1 MEMTHRLVVMA
12 TSETKFSSL
21 VDDMSR
27 LTFSFL
33 FYVSLLC
40 GLAGVASA
48 VTTAVAAP
56 QFVYGKDINQNIID
70 VLAEQGLVAKPSLD
84 DGRRFRACN
93 AALDIRPL
101 QGSFRTVTVKCPDQ
115 DGWNIAVRTRIGKT
129 VVLAA
134 REHSKGNSR
143 EHSKGNSREHPN
155 GAPEMMMVVTMNRSV
170 KKGTLITAADV
181 KLAPVS
187 RKTSKHYFT
196 RIQDV
201 VSRKAMHNIGA
212 DRVVEAR
219 QLELNYAIRAGQK
232 VTIEHKVGP
241 VQVLSEGIALSDAQ
255 LGDTARILNT
265 RSEREVEGRV
275 VSEKKIFIGANKSDN
290 FVVNGRVGGKNG

>member
-40 GLAGVASA
+40 GLAGVANA
-48 VTTAVAAP
+48 VTTADAAP

-70 VLAEQGLVAKPSLD
+70 VLSEKGLVAQPSLD

-93 AALDIRPL
+93 AALDIMPL

-129 VVLAA
+129 VVLVA
-134 REHSKGNSR
+134 K
-143 EHSKGNSREHPN
+143 EHPEVI
-155 GAPEMMMVVTMNRSV
+155 PEMMMVVTMNRSV
-170 KKGTLITAADV
+170 KKGAFITAADV

-201 VSRKAMHNIGA
+201 VARKAIRNIGI

-232 VTIEHKVGP
+232 VTIEHKIGP

-265 RSEREVEGRV
+265 KSKREVEGRV
-275 VSEKKIFIGANKSDN
+275 VSEKKIFIGANMSDN
-290 FVVNGRVGGKNG
+290 FVVKR

>member
-1 MEMTHRLVVMA
+1 MA

-40 GLAGVASA
+40 GLAGVANA
-48 VTTAVAAP
+48 VTTADAAP

-70 VLAEQGLVAKPSLD
+70 VLAEQGLVAQPSLD

-93 AALDIRPL
+93 AALDIMPL

-129 VVLAA
+129 VILAA
-134 REHSKGNSR
+134 K
-143 EHSKGNSREHPN
+143 EHPKVT
-155 GAPEMMMVVTMNRSV
+155 PEMMMVVTMNRSV
-170 KKGTLITAADV
+170 KKGAFITAADV

-201 VSRKAMHNIGA
+201 VARKAIRNIGI

-232 VTIEHKVGP
+232 VTIEHKIGP

-265 RSEREVEGRV
+265 KSKREVEGRV
-275 VSEKKIFIGANKSDN
+275 VSEKKIFIGANMSDN
-290 FVVNGRVGGKNG
+290 FVVKGFVGGKNG

>member
-1 MEMTHRLVVMA
+1 MA

-21 VDDMSR
+21 VDNMSR
-27 LTFSFL
+27 LTFLFL

-40 GLAGVASA
+40 GLAGVANA
-48 VTTAVAAP
+48 VTTAEAAP

-70 VLAEQGLVAKPSLD
+70 LLAERGLVAQPSLD

-93 AALDIRPL
+93 AALDITPL
-101 QGSFRTVTVKCPDQ
+101 QGSFRTMTVKCPDQ

-134 REHSKGNSR
+134 K
-143 EHSKGNSREHPN
+143 EHPKVT
-155 GAPEMMMVVTMNRSV
+155 PEMMMVVTMNRSV
-170 KKGTLITAADV
+170 KKGAFITAADV

-201 VSRKAMHNIGA
+201 VARKAIRNIGI

-232 VTIEHKVGP
+232 VTIEHKIGP
-241 VQVLSEGIALSDAQ
+241 VQVLSEGIALRDAQ

-265 RSEREVEGRV
+265 NSKREVEGRV
-275 VSEKKIFIGANKSDN
+275 VSEKKISIGANMSGSL
-290 FVVNGRVGGKNG
+290 VVNQVHRR

>member
-1 MEMTHRLVVMA
+1 
-12 TSETKFSSL
+12 
-21 VDDMSR
+21 MSR

-40 GLAGVASA
+40 GLAGVANA
-48 VTTAVAAP
+48 VTTADAAP

-70 VLAEQGLVAKPSLD
+70 VLAEQGLVAQPSLD

-93 AALDIRPL
+93 AALDIMPL

-134 REHSKGNSR
+134 K
-143 EHSKGNSREHPN
+143 EHPKVF
-155 GAPEMMMVVTMNRSV
+155 PEMMMVVTMNRSV
-170 KKGTLITAADV
+170 KKGAFITAADV

-201 VSRKAMHNIGA
+201 VARKAIRNIGI

-232 VTIEHKVGP
+232 VTIEHKIGP

-265 RSEREVEGRV
+265 KSKREVEGRV
-275 VSEKKIFIGANKSDN
+275 VSEKKYSSELTCQIILSL
-290 FVVNGRVGGKNG
+290 RVL

>member
-27 LTFSFL
+27 LTFPFL
-33 FYVSLLC
+33 FYISLLC
-40 GLAGVASA
+40 GLAGVANA
-48 VTTAVAAP
+48 VTTADATP

-70 VLAEQGLVAKPSLD
+70 VLAEQGLVAQPSLD

-93 AALDIRPL
+93 AALDIMPL

-134 REHSKGNSR
+134 K
-143 EHSKGNSREHPN
+143 KHPKVT
-155 GAPEMMMVVTMNRSV
+155 PEMMMVVTMNRSV
-170 KKGTLITAADV
+170 KKGAFITAADV

-201 VSRKAMHNIGA
+201 VARKAIRNIGI

-232 VTIEHKVGP
+232 VTIEHKIGP

-265 RSEREVEGRV
+265 KSKREVEGRV
-275 VSEKKIFIGANKSDN
+275 VSEKKIFIGANMSDN
-290 FVVNGRVGGKNG
+290 FVVISSVGGKNG

>member
-12 TSETKFSSL
+12 TLETKFSSL

-33 FYVSLLC
+33 VYVSLLC
-40 GLAGVASA
+40 GLAGMANA
-48 VTTAVAAP
+48 KGNAAP

-70 VLAEQGLVAKPSLD
+70 VLAVQGLVAQPSLD

-93 AALDIRPL
+93 AALDIMPL

-115 DGWNIAVRTRIGKT
+115 DGWKIAVRTRIGKT
-129 VVLAA
+129 IVLADKD
-134 REHSKGNSR
+134 HSKVS
-143 EHSKGNSREHPN
+143 
-155 GAPEMMMVVTMNRSV
+155 PEMMMVVTMKRSV
-170 KKGTLITAADV
+170 KKGAFISTADV
-181 KLAPVS
+181 KLAPLS

-201 VSRKAMHNIGA
+201 IARKAIRNIGI
-212 DRVVEAR
+212 DRVVDAR

-232 VTIEHKVGP
+232 VTIEHKIGP

-265 RSEREVEGRV
+265 KSKIEVEGRV
-275 VSEKKIFIGANKSDN
+275 VSEKKIFIGANMSDN
-290 FVVNGRVGGKNG
+290 FVVNHQIGGKNG

>member
-1 MEMTHRLVVMA
+1 
-12 TSETKFSSL
+12 
-21 VDDMSR
+21 
-27 LTFSFL
+27 
-33 FYVSLLC
+33 
-40 GLAGVASA
+40 VANA
-48 VTTAVAAP
+48 VTTADAAP

-70 VLAEQGLVAKPSLD
+70 VLAERGLVAQPSLD
-84 DGRRFRACN
+84 DERRFRACN
-93 AALDIRPL
+93 AALDIMPL

-129 VVLAA
+129 VVLVDKD
-134 REHSKGNSR
+134 HSKVT
-143 EHSKGNSREHPN
+143 
-155 GAPEMMMVVTMNRSV
+155 PEMMMVVTMKRSV
-170 KKGTLITAADV
+170 KKGAFITAADV
-181 KLAPVS
+181 QLAPLS

-201 VSRKAMHNIGA
+201 VARKAIRNIGI

-232 VTIEHKVGP
+232 VTIEHKIGP

-265 RSEREVEGRV
+265 KSKREVEGRV
-275 VSEKKIFIGANKSDN
+275 VSEKKIFIGANMSDN
-290 FVVNGRVGGKNG
+290 FVVNKSVGGKNGR

>member
-1 MEMTHRLVVMA
+1 MDMTHRLVVMA

-27 LTFSFL
+27 LTLSFL

-40 GLAGVASA
+40 GLAGAANA
-48 VTTAVAAP
+48 VTSADAAP
-56 QFVYGKDINQNIID
+56 QFVYGKDINQNIVD
-70 VLAEQGLVAKPSLD
+70 VLAEQGLAARPSLD

-93 AALDIRPL
+93 AALDIMPL

-134 REHSKGNSR
+134 KDRPKVT
-143 EHSKGNSREHPN
+143 
-155 GAPEMMMVVTMNRSV
+155 PEMMMVVTMKRSV
-170 KKGTLITAADV
+170 KKGAFITAADV
-181 KLAPVS
+181 KLAPLS
-187 RKTSKHYFT
+187 RKTTKHYFT

-201 VSRKAMHNIGA
+201 IARKAIRNIGI
-212 DRVVEAR
+212 DRVVDAR
-219 QLELNYAIRAGQK
+219 KLELNYAIRAGQK
-232 VTIEHKVGP
+232 VTIENKIGP

-265 RSEREVEGRV
+265 KSKIEVEGRV
-275 VSEKKIFIGANKSDN
+275 VSEKKIFIGANMSDN
-290 FVVNGRVGGKNG
+290 FVVKYSIGGKNG

>member
-40 GLAGVASA
+40 GLAGVANA
-48 VTTAVAAP
+48 VTTADAAP

-70 VLAEQGLVAKPSLD
+70 VLAEQGLVAQPSLD

-93 AALDIRPL
+93 AALDIMPL

-134 REHSKGNSR
+134 K
-143 EHSKGNSREHPN
+143 KHPKVT
-155 GAPEMMMVVTMNRSV
+155 PEMMMVVTMNRSV
-170 KKGTLITAADV
+170 KKGAFITAADV

-201 VSRKAMHNIGA
+201 VARKAIRNIGI

-232 VTIEHKVGP
+232 VTIEHKIGP

-265 RSEREVEGRV
+265 KSKREVEGRV
-275 VSEKKIFIGANKSDN
+275 VSEKKIFIGANMSDN
-290 FVVNGRVGGKNG
+290 FVVKSSVGGKNG

>member
-1 MEMTHRLVVMA
+1 
-12 TSETKFSSL
+12 
-21 VDDMSR
+21 MSR

-40 GLAGVASA
+40 GLAGVANA
-48 VTTAVAAP
+48 VTTADAAP

-70 VLAEQGLVAKPSLD
+70 VLAERGLVAQPSLD
-84 DGRRFRACN
+84 DERRFRACN
-93 AALDIRPL
+93 AALDIMPL

-115 DGWNIAVRTRIGKT
+115 DGWNIAVRTRIGKR

-134 REHSKGNSR
+134 K
-143 EHSKGNSREHPN
+143 EHPKVT
-155 GAPEMMMVVTMNRSV
+155 AKEHPKVTPEMMMVVTMNRSV
-170 KKGTLITAADV
+170 KKGAFITAADV

-201 VSRKAMHNIGA
+201 VARKTNRNIGI

-232 VTIEHKVGP
+232 VTIEHKIGP

-265 RSEREVEGRV
+265 KSKREVEGRV
-275 VSEKKIFIGANKSDN
+275 VSEKKIFIGANMVDN
-290 FVVNGRVGGKNG
+290 LVVNSRVGGKNG

>member
-1 MEMTHRLVVMA
+1 MTHRLVVMA

-27 LTFSFL
+27 LIFPFL

-40 GLAGVASA
+40 GLAGVANA
-48 VTTAVAAP
+48 VTTADAAP

-70 VLAEQGLVAKPSLD
+70 VLTEQGLVAQPSLD

-93 AALDIRPL
+93 DALDIKPL
-101 QGSFRTVTVKCPDQ
+101 QGSFHTVTVKCPDE

-134 REHSKGNSR
+134 KERPK
-143 EHSKGNSREHPN
+143 EHPKKHPKEHPKVT
-155 GAPEMMMVVTMNRSV
+155 PEMMMVVTMNRSV
-170 KKGTLITAADV
+170 KKGAFITAADV

-201 VSRKAMHNIGA
+201 VARKAIRNIGIE
-212 DRVVEAR
+212 RVVEAR

-232 VTIEHKVGP
+232 VTIEHKIGP

-265 RSEREVEGRV
+265 KSKREVEGRV
-275 VSEKKIFIGANKSDN
+275 VSEKKIFIGANMSDN
-290 FVVNGRVGGKNG
+290 FVVTNPVGGKNG

>member
-1 MEMTHRLVVMA
+1 MTHRLVVMA

-27 LTFSFL
+27 VTFSFL

-93 AALDIRPL
+93 AALDIMPL

-129 VVLAA
+129 VILAAKEYPKVLAA
-134 REHSKGNSR
+134 K
-143 EHSKGNSREHPN
+143 EHPKVT
-155 GAPEMMMVVTMNRSV
+155 PEMMMVVTMNRSV
-170 KKGTLITAADV
+170 KKGALITAADV

-201 VSRKAMHNIGA
+201 VARKAIRNIGI

-232 VTIEHKVGP
+232 VTIEHKIGP

-265 RSEREVEGRV
+265 KSKREVEGRV

-290 FVVNGRVGGKNG
+290 FVVSKRVGGKNG

>member
-1 MEMTHRLVVMA
+1 MTHRLVVMA

-40 GLAGVASA
+40 GLAGAANA
-48 VTTAVAAP
+48 VTSADAAP

-70 VLAEQGLVAKPSLD
+70 VLAEQGLVAQPSLD

-93 AALDIRPL
+93 AALDIMPL

-134 REHSKGNSR
+134 K
-143 EHSKGNSREHPN
+143 EHPKVT
-155 GAPEMMMVVTMNRSV
+155 PEMMMVVTMNRSV
-170 KKGTLITAADV
+170 KKGAFITAADV

-201 VSRKAMHNIGA
+201 VARKAIRNIGI

-232 VTIEHKVGP
+232 VTIEHKIGP

-265 RSEREVEGRV
+265 KSKREVEGRV
-275 VSEKKIFIGANKSDN
+275 ISEKKIFIGANMSVN
-290 FVVNGRVGGKNG
+290 FVVKSSIGGKNG

>member
-1 MEMTHRLVVMA
+1 MTHRLVVMA

-40 GLAGVASA
+40 GLAGVANA
-48 VTTAVAAP
+48 VTTADAAP

-70 VLAEQGLVAKPSLD
+70 VLAEQGLVAQPSLD

-93 AALDIRPL
+93 AALDIMPL

-134 REHSKGNSR
+134 K
-143 EHSKGNSREHPN
+143 EHPKVT
-155 GAPEMMMVVTMNRSV
+155 PEMMMVVTMNRSV
-170 KKGTLITAADV
+170 KKGAFITAADV

-201 VSRKAMHNIGA
+201 VARKAIRNIGI

-232 VTIEHKVGP
+232 VTIEHKIGP

-265 RSEREVEGRV
+265 KSKREVEGRV
-275 VSEKKIFIGANKSDN
+275 VSEKKIFIGANMSDN
-290 FVVNGRVGGKNG
+290 FVVISSVGGKNG

>member
-1 MEMTHRLVVMA
+1 MTHRLVVMA

-40 GLAGVASA
+40 GLAGVANA
-48 VTTAVAAP
+48 VTTADAAP

-70 VLAEQGLVAKPSLD
+70 VLAEQGLMAQPSLD

-93 AALDIRPL
+93 AALDIMPL

-129 VVLAA
+129 VVLVA
-134 REHSKGNSR
+134 K
-143 EHSKGNSREHPN
+143 EHPEVI
-155 GAPEMMMVVTMNRSV
+155 PEMMMVVTMNRSV
-170 KKGTLITAADV
+170 KKGAFITAADV

-201 VSRKAMHNIGA
+201 VARKAIRNIGI

-232 VTIEHKVGP
+232 VTIEHKIGP

-265 RSEREVEGRV
+265 KSKREVEGRV
-275 VSEKKIFIGANKSDN
+275 VSEKKIFIGANMSDN
-290 FVVNGRVGGKNG
+290 FVVKYSIGGKNG

>member
-134 REHSKGNSR
+134 EKYP
-143 EHSKGNSREHPN
+143 KV
-155 GAPEMMMVVTMNRSV
+155 APEMTMAVTMKRSV
-170 KKGTLITAADV
+170 KKGAFIAAADV

-265 RSEREVEGRV
+265 KSKREVEGRV
-275 VSEKKIFIGANKSDN
+275 VSEKKIFIGTNISN
-290 FVVNGRVGGKNG
+290 NLVVKNTVGGKNG

>member
-1 MEMTHRLVVMA
+1 MTYRLIVMA
-12 TSETKFSSL
+12 ISETKFSFL

-27 LTFSFL
+27 LTFLFL
-33 FYVSLLC
+33 FYISPLC
-40 GLAGVASA
+40 VLAGVANA
-48 VTTAVAAP
+48 VTTADAAP

-70 VLAEQGLVAKPSLD
+70 VLAEQGLVAQPSLD

-93 AALDIRPL
+93 ATLDIIPL

-129 VVLAA
+129 VILAA
-134 REHSKGNSR
+134 EKYP
-143 EHSKGNSREHPN
+143 KV
-155 GAPEMMMVVTMNRSV
+155 APEMTMAVTMKRSV
-170 KKGTLITAADV
+170 KKGAFIAAADV

-196 RIQDV
+196 SIQDV
-201 VSRKAMHNIGA
+201 VARKAIRNIGI

-232 VTIEHKVGP
+232 VTIEHKIGP

-265 RSEREVEGRV
+265 KSKREVEGRV
-275 VSEKKIFIGANKSDN
+275 VSEKKIFIGANMSDN
-290 FVVNGRVGGKNG
+290 FVVISSVGGKNG

>member
-1 MEMTHRLVVMA
+1 MTHRLVVMA

-40 GLAGVASA
+40 GLAGVANA
-48 VTTAVAAP
+48 VTTADAAP

-70 VLAEQGLVAKPSLD
+70 VLAEQGLVAQPSLD

-93 AALDIRPL
+93 SALDIMPL

-129 VVLAA
+129 VILAA
-134 REHSKGNSR
+134 K
-143 EHSKGNSREHPN
+143 EHPKVT
-155 GAPEMMMVVTMNRSV
+155 PEMMMVVTMNRSV
-170 KKGTLITAADV
+170 KKGAFITVADV

-201 VSRKAMHNIGA
+201 VARKAIRNIGI

-232 VTIEHKVGP
+232 VTIEHKIGP

-265 RSEREVEGRV
+265 KSKREVEGRV
-275 VSEKKIFIGANKSDN
+275 VSEKKIFIGANMSDN
-290 FVVNGRVGGKNG
+290 FVVKHSIGGKNG

>member
-1 MEMTHRLVVMA
+1 
-12 TSETKFSSL
+12 
-21 VDDMSR
+21 MSR

-40 GLAGVASA
+40 GLAGVANA
-48 VTTAVAAP
+48 VTTADAAP

-70 VLAEQGLVAKPSLD
+70 VLAEQGLVAQPSLD

-93 AALDIRPL
+93 AALDIMPL

-134 REHSKGNSR
+134 KENAKVT
-143 EHSKGNSREHPN
+143 
-155 GAPEMMMVVTMNRSV
+155 PEMMMVVTMNRSV
-170 KKGTLITAADV
+170 KKGAFITAADV

-187 RKTSKHYFT
+187 RKTSKHYFS

-201 VSRKAMHNIGA
+201 VARKAIRNLGI

-232 VTIEHKVGP
+232 VTIEHKIGP

-265 RSEREVEGRV
+265 KSKREVEGRV
-275 VSEKKIFIGANKSDN
+275 VSEKKIFIGANMSDN
-290 FVVNGRVGGKNG
+290 FVVKSSVGGKNG

>member
-1 MEMTHRLVVMA
+1 MTHRLVVMA

-21 VDDMSR
+21 VDDVSR

-40 GLAGVASA
+40 GLAGVANA
-48 VTTAVAAP
+48 VTTADAAP

-70 VLAEQGLVAKPSLD
+70 VLAEQGLVAQPSLD

-93 AALDIRPL
+93 AALDIMPL

-115 DGWNIAVRTRIGKT
+115 DGWNIAVRTRIGKA

-134 REHSKGNSR
+134 K
-143 EHSKGNSREHPN
+143 EHPKVT
-155 GAPEMMMVVTMNRSV
+155 PEMMMVVTMNRSV
-170 KKGTLITAADV
+170 KKGAFITAADV

-201 VSRKAMHNIGA
+201 VARKAIRNIGI

-232 VTIEHKVGP
+232 VTIEHKIGP

-265 RSEREVEGRV
+265 KSKREVEGRV
-275 VSEKKIFIGANKSDN
+275 VSEKKIFIGANMSDN
-290 FVVNGRVGGKNG
+290 FVVKR

>member
-1 MEMTHRLVVMA
+1 
-12 TSETKFSSL
+12 
-21 VDDMSR
+21 MSR
-27 LTFSFL
+27 LTFLFL

-40 GLAGVASA
+40 GLAGVANA
-48 VTTAVAAP
+48 VTTADAAP

-70 VLAEQGLVAKPSLD
+70 VLAEQGLVAQPSLD

-93 AALDIRPL
+93 AALDIMPL

-129 VVLAA
+129 VILAAKEHPKVLAA
-134 REHSKGNSR
+134 K
-143 EHSKGNSREHPN
+143 EHPKVT
-155 GAPEMMMVVTMNRSV
+155 PEMMMVVTMNRSV
-170 KKGTLITAADV
+170 KKGAFITAADV

-201 VSRKAMHNIGA
+201 VARKAIRNIGI

-232 VTIEHKVGP
+232 VTIEHKIGP

-265 RSEREVEGRV
+265 KSKREVEGRV
-275 VSEKKIFIGANKSDN
+275 ISEKKIFIGANMPVN
-290 FVVNGRVGGKNG
+290 FVVKSSIGGKNG

>member
-1 MEMTHRLVVMA
+1 MEMTHRPVVMA

-21 VDDMSR
+21 VDNMSR

-40 GLAGVASA
+40 GLAGVANA
-48 VTTAVAAP
+48 VTTADAAP

-70 VLAEQGLVAKPSLD
+70 VLAEQGLVAQPSLD

-134 REHSKGNSR
+134 REHSKGTFR
-143 EHSKGNSREHPN
+143 EHSKGT
-155 GAPEMMMVVTMNRSV
+155 PEMMMVVTMNRSV

-241 VQVLSEGIALSDAQ
+241 VQVLSEGIALIDAQ

-275 VSEKKIFIGANKSDN
+275 VSEKKIFIGANMSDN
-290 FVVNGRVGGKNG
+290 FVVKSSIGGKNG

>member
-70 VLAEQGLVAKPSLD
+70 VLAEQGLVAQPSLD

-93 AALDIRPL
+93 AALDIIPL

-134 REHSKGNSR
+134 REHSKGTSR
-143 EHSKGNSREHPN
+143 EHSKGTSREHSK
-155 GAPEMMMVVTMNRSV
+155 GTPEMMMVVTMNRSV

-290 FVVNGRVGGKNG
+290 FVVSKRVGGKNG